1 MSESETSTRVLWALK
16 FDDSDGF
23 VRAIDCAGDA
33 CLFYLS
39 LDAAMEA
46 AKDHRENWDI
56 PCTPI
61 RLR

>member
-23 VRAIDCAGDA
+23 VRAIDSTGDP
-33 CLFYLS
+33 CLFYLT
-39 LDAAMEA
+39 LKDAQEA
-46 AKDHRENWDI
+46 AEYHLEEFDV